1 MSAFTKLPVFFGT
14 LGYFCTPTRTPK
26 FGNSDNQAETRRAIC
41 ILESQPNEVA
51 KGVVYFEQ
59 TSTFAPTKITGDFT
73 GLTPGNKH
81 GFHIH

>member
-1 MSAFTKLPVFFGT
+1 MPSINKLPLFFGAIGYYYT
-14 LGYFCTPTRTPK
+14 LKSTPK
-26 FGNSDNQAETRRAIC
+26 FANSDNQEETRRAIC

-59 TSTFAPTKITGDFT
+59 PCAQAPTKITGDFT